1 MCEKRKNGAQYVQR
15 ANERVSQE
23 QSHSKGIKDRL

>member
-1 MCEKRKNGAQYVQR
+1 MRSTINLNKIQR

>member
-1 MCEKRKNGAQYVQR
+1 MRSTINLNKIQR
-15 ANERVSQE
+15 PNERVSQE

>member
-1 MCEKRKNGAQYVQR
+1 MRSTINLNKIQQ

>member
-1 MCEKRKNGAQYVQR
+1 MRSTINLNKIQR
-15 ANERVSQE
+15 DNERVSQE